1 MAKASMVTD
10 LDLHAS
16 TGKCAR
22 AIARVRLAE
31 MFRWESYVDDPYAVQ
46 NLHNLRIAA
55 KRLRY
60 TLEIFEDTF
69 PEECASI
76 IKDVEQI
83 QEELGSLHDNDVMVA
98 LLRLCLG
105 GQDSGSVYAQALLTA
120 ARQGQ
125 KKHPVVNPSLIEH
138 LLQPSAPLGAEQRE
152 GLELLLRDLQ
162 QQREHLYTT
171 FYQHWY
177 QLKQQNFQRKVLNM
191 LADNE

>member
-16 TGKCAR
+16 TGKNAR

-31 MFRWESYVDDPYAVQ
+31 MFSWETYVDDPYAVQ

-105 GQDSGSVYAQALLTA
+105 GQDSGAVYEQALLTA

-125 KKHPVVNPSLIEH
+125 KKRPAVNPALVEH
-138 LLQPSAPLGAEQRE
+138 LLQPSTPLVAEQRE

-162 QQREHLYTT
+162 QHREHLYKT

-177 QLKQQNFQRKVLNM
+177 QLKQQNFQHKILNL